1 MSQKGKMVFCDQL
14 IAKGVWIVVKN
25 LQGFS
30 LFYLEIFQEQLQ
42 IWINFGSIFV
52 DLVIEF

>member
-14 IAKGVWIVVKN
+14 IANGVWIVVKN